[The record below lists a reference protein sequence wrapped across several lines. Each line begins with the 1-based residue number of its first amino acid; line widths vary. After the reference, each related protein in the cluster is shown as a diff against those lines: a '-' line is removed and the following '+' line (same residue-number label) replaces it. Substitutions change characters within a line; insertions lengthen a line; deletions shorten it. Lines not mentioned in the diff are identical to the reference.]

1 MGSECGPL
9 FEIVSFEWHWSSK
22 AFACQSSF
30 TSIQNL
36 YVVLGAT
43 YLDRADPVH
52 VQISRIAAYVAFP
65 RYDPWYT
72 DACILFCFRHS
83 FDLGEHLATATSL
96 VTIMI

>member
-9 FEIVSFEWHWSSK
+9 FEIVSFECHLKSDTCSGR
-22 AFACQSSF
+22 SSF

-52 VQISRIAAYVAFP
+52 VQISRIATYVAFP
-65 RYDPWYT
+65 RYDPW
-72 DACILFCFRHS
+72 
-83 FDLGEHLATATSL
+83 
-96 VTIMI
+96 